1 MKCVAALGSSVALAA
16 MLALAGGL
24 PVAAQR
30 GGQEA
35 IAIVVNRANPID
47 DLSIDELRKAF
58 LGGRQR
64 WPNGRKIT
72 VVMRPPGDMDRDLV
86 LRLVCRMS
94 EAEFQ
99 KYTLQAA
106 FTGESPAGPRVLDT
120 PLGVRRFVFNVP
132 GAIGYVRLSEVDD
145 TVKVIHIDG
154 RAPSDPGYRLTAAAG
169 PTGTGLFTRE

>member
-1 MKCVAALGSSVALAA
+1 MKYLAGHGSTVALA
-16 MLALAGGL
+16 LVVALAGG
-24 PVAAQR
+24 PPAEAQR
-30 GGQEA
+30 VGQEA
-35 IAIVVNRANPID
+35 LAIVVNRANPID
-47 DLSIDELRKAF
+47 DITSDELRKAF

-94 EAEFQ
+94 EVEFQ

-106 FTGESPAGPRVLDT
+106 FTGESTAGPRVLDT
-120 PLGVRRFVFNVP
+120 ALGVRRFVFNVP

-145 TVKVIHIDG
+145 TVKVIHVDG
-154 RAPSDPGYRLTAAAG
+154 RAPARSTGPWFRWRCGAG
-169 PTGTGLFTRE
+169 PPG